1 MLTDPITVLLLL
13 LFFTLLGCSAF
24 FSASEVAFFSLNQ
37 IHLEQMEKN
46 AHPRLD
52 LVRNLLRNPR
62 ALIATILIGNEF
74 VNVAASNISATLLI
88 RLLGGEAEWWINILI
103 MLPLLLLFGEIT
115 PKTLALR
122 YNVVFATM
130 ASPSL
135 TLFDRL
141 VTPVRI
147 VVAAVASFFV
157 TKMIGKAEEKK
168 TLVTEEMVR
177 SLAEHASTEGALDDA
192 EHTYINSIFNFGN
205 LRVQNVM
212 VPRAKIFFLPHT
224 VSLTEAIRAFQKTGL
239 TRIPV
244 YQGHHDDVVG
254 VLHVRDLILS
264 FSSVAKNPTALLD
277 VLREPY
283 FVTGNRLLSS
293 LFHAF
298 KEHNKTTAMVVDE
311 YGGVIG
317 LVTRKDLLKTIFGNI
332 DGVYRFQDTL
342 PATKDHVLVDGC
354 WELEGVL
361 PLAEFSQITGC
372 EFEEVLSETLGGA
385 VLDLL
390 GELPAAGRKIS
401 LPGWTITVLRVEKN
415 RIAKLRVCHYNQDDE
430 TTVKTIAVVEED

>member
-1 MLTDPITVLLLL
+1 MLTDPITILLLL
-13 LFFTLLGCSAF
+13 LFFVLLGCSAF
-24 FSASEVAFFSLNQ
+24 FSGSEVAFFSLNQ
-37 IHLEQMEKN
+37 IHLEQMARNE
-46 AHPRLD
+46 HPRLG

-88 RLLGGEAEWWINILI
+88 RLFGGEAEWWVNILI

-122 YNVVFATM
+122 HNIAFSTM
-130 ASPSL
+130 ASPFL

-141 VTPVRI
+141 VTPVRV

-157 TKMIGKAEEKK
+157 TRIIGKAEEKK

-192 EHTYINSIFNFGN
+192 EHTYINSIFDFGN

-244 YQGHHDDVVG
+244 YHGHHDDVIG

-283 FVTGNRLLSS
+283 FVTSNRLISS

-298 KEHNKTTAMVVDE
+298 KEQNKTTAMVVDE
-311 YGGVIG
+311 YGGVVG
-317 LVTRKDLLKTIFGNI
+317 LVTRNDLLKTIFGDI
-332 DGVYRFQDTL
+332 YGAYRFQDSL
-342 PATKDHVLVDGC
+342 PAIKDNVLVDGG

-361 PLAEFSQITGC
+361 PLAEFTRITGC
-372 EFEEVLSETLGGA
+372 EFEGVFSETLGGA

-390 GELPAAGRKIS
+390 GELPEAGQKIS
-401 LPGWTITVLRVEKN
+401 LPGWTITVLLVEKN
-415 RIAKLRVCHYNQDDE
+415 RIAKVKVRNHNQDDE
-430 TTVKTIAVVEED
+430 TTVKTMAVVEEK